1 MNLCH
6 TEQPPF
12 GRRPCDI
19 LVRVRAATLTRLD
32 GRIAG
37 GFGARF
43 RRLVQS
49 DSGDG
54 GDATRPLPLGR
65 GCAGVVEAVG
75 AGARSGLEIG
85 DEVWLA
91 AAWWERGC
99 ATEVVVAPECRVAR
113 KPFIIGFE
121 GAASLPYSG
130 CVALQALERAGLDE
144 RTTAGRRV
152 LVQDG
157 CSPVGC
163 VLTQLLRRWGAATVT
178 ATCSVR
184 AVPVIKA
191 LGGCFAEGRGTG
203 IWYLCDNWIGGVTFG
218 GLVISV
224 ICIYISCLPSRDVI
238 GFCVGRGK
246 R

>member
-1 MNLCH
+1 MP
-6 TEQPPF
+6 TF
-12 GRRPCDI
+12 GRQPCDI
-19 LVRVRAATLTRLD
+19 LIRVRAATLNRLD
-32 GRIAG
+32 GCIAS

-43 RRLVQS
+43 RRLVQPRANNN
-49 DSGDG
+49 SGS
-54 GDATRPLPLGR
+54 AEVPLPLGR

-75 AGARSGLEIG
+75 PGSCSGLEIG

-99 ATEVVVAPECRVAR
+99 ATEVVVAPECRVGR

-130 CVALQALERAGLDE
+130 CVALEALERAGLDE

-163 VLTQLLRRWGAATVT
+163 VLTQLLRRWGASTVA

-191 LGGCFAEGRGTG
+191 LGRFYFFE
-203 IWYLCDNWIGGVTFG
+203 WH
-218 GLVISV
+218 
-224 ICIYISCLPSRDVI
+224 RDYA
-238 GFCVGRGK
+238 
-246 R
+246 